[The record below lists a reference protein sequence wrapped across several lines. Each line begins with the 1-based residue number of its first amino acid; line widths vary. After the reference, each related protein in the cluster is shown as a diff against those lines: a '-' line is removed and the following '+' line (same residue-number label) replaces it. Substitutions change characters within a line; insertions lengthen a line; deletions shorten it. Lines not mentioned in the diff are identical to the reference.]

1 MPGSEGISDFMKN
14 TVSIKLNREFQRVY
28 KRGQRKGGRF
38 LSVYALK
45 NKLSSNR
52 LGITV
57 GKKFGNSVQ
66 RARMKRLIR
75 ENYRLIEEKLCFG
88 YDIVVVA
95 RSSERTASSPNHKL
109 KAAYVPSYDE
119 IGREIKKT
127 FSALGISGPEE
138 KHAEEKTETAVS
150 PDGGA

>member
-1 MPGSEGISDFMKN
+1 MKN
-14 TVSIKLNREFQRVY
+14 TISIKLNKEFQRVY

-45 NKLSSNR
+45 NRLGSNR
-52 LGITV
+52 LGLTV

-66 RARMKRLIR
+66 RARMKRLVR

-109 KAAYVPSYDE
+109 KAAYVPDFKE
-119 IGREIKKT
+119 IGKDLTKT
-127 FSALGISGPEE
+127 FSALGILELKEKSGDGAAKTDVP
-138 KHAEEKTETAVS
+138 AET
-150 PDGGA
+150 GAP

>member
-1 MPGSEGISDFMKN
+1 MKN
-14 TVSIKLNREFQRVY
+14 TVSIKLNKEFQRVY

-45 NKLSSNR
+45 NKLDSNR

-75 ENYRLIEEKLCFG
+75 ENYRLIEEMLCFG

-109 KAAYVPSYDE
+109 KAAYVPSYE
-119 IGREIKKT
+119 EIKRDMRKT
-127 FSALGISGPEE
+127 LSVLGIYEPEE
-138 KHAEEKTETAVS
+138 NRADGKKGTEVP
-150 PDGGA
+150 PDEGARESL